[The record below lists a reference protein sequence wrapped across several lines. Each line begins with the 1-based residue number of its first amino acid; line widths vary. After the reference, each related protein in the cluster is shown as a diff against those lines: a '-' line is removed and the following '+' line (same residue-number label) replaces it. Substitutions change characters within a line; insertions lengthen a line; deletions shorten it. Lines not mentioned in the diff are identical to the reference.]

1 MCIRDRSGID
11 TKIEPLVKFLN
22 QLDGVIT
29 IGSCQGH
36 DDGAGSGEWV
46 YPYIKFKC
54 TNNMTLGFLASL
66 EDAYKS
72 INEQAE
78 LKYYNFPNVAEA
90 LFLGF
95 LITIL
100 AYNLELLEIQMLLLV
115 PAAILLGEVFSEFIK
130 LGFTKRWSVFNS
142 ILVVFILSLIHI

>member
-1 MCIRDRSGID
+1 MSGID
-11 TKIEPLVKFLN
+11 TKIEPLVDFLN

-36 DDGAGSGEWV
+36 DDGGGSGEWV

-54 TNNMTLGFLASL
+54 TNNRTLGFLASL

-78 LKYYNFPNVAEA
+78 LKY
-90 LFLGF
+90 
-95 LITIL
+95 
-100 AYNLELLEIQMLLLV
+100 
-115 PAAILLGEVFSEFIK
+115 
-130 LGFTKRWSVFNS
+130 FNS
-142 ILVVFILSLIHI
+142 SSAFEPDLNGDWCIEVVKNIDFNEQDIEGELSLIHI

>member
-1 MCIRDRSGID
+1 MGEFKNGSRTVDITGNNFYMSGID

-22 QLDGVIT
+22 QLDGVFT

-36 DDGAGSGEWV
+36 DDGGGSGEWV

-54 TNNMTLGFLASL
+54 INNRTLGFLASL

-78 LKYYNFPNVAEA
+78 LKY
-90 LFLGF
+90 
-95 LITIL
+95 
-100 AYNLELLEIQMLLLV
+100 
-115 PAAILLGEVFSEFIK
+115 
-130 LGFTKRWSVFNS
+130 FNS
-142 ILVVFILSLIHI
+142 SLAFEPDLNGDWCIEVVKNIDFNEFVRFLQKLSFKMVR

>member
-1 MCIRDRSGID
+1 MSGID

-22 QLDGVIT
+22 QLDGVFT

-36 DDGAGSGEWV
+36 DDGGGSGEWV

-54 TNNMTLGFLASL
+54 INNRTLGFLASL

-78 LKYYNFPNVAEA
+78 LKY
-90 LFLGF
+90 
-95 LITIL
+95 
-100 AYNLELLEIQMLLLV
+100 
-115 PAAILLGEVFSEFIK
+115 
-130 LGFTKRWSVFNS
+130 FNS
-142 ILVVFILSLIHI
+142 SLAFEPDLNGDWCIEVVKNIDFNDENIENEYAMYVLRAGLHSFNKPSEIYGDFKEILNWYKYQFKLIYKKPVT

>member
-1 MCIRDRSGID
+1 MSGID
-11 TKIEPLVKFLN
+11 TKIELLVKFLN

-36 DDGAGSGEWV
+36 DDGGSSGEWV

-54 TNNMTLGFLASL
+54 TNNRTLGFMASL

-78 LKYYNFPNVAEA
+78 LKY
-90 LFLGF
+90 
-95 LITIL
+95 
-100 AYNLELLEIQMLLLV
+100 
-115 PAAILLGEVFSEFIK
+115 
-130 LGFTKRWSVFNS
+130 FNS
-142 ILVVFILSLIHI
+142 SLAFEPDLNGDWCIEVVKNIDFNEQHIEGEYAMYAVSYTHLTLPTKA

>member
-1 MCIRDRSGID
+1 MSGID

-36 DDGAGSGEWV
+36 DDGGESGEWV

-54 TNNMTLGFLASL
+54 INNRTLGFLASL

-78 LKYYNFPNVAEA
+78 LKY
-90 LFLGF
+90 
-95 LITIL
+95 
-100 AYNLELLEIQMLLLV
+100 
-115 PAAILLGEVFSEFIK
+115 
-130 LGFTKRWSVFNS
+130 FNS
-142 ILVVFILSLIHI
+142 SLAFEPDLNGDWCIEVVKNIDFNDDNIEDEYAMYVLRADLNSFDKPSKIYSDFEEILSWYKYQFKLLYQKAVT

>member
-1 MCIRDRSGID
+1 MSGID

-54 TNNMTLGFLASL
+54 TNNQTLGFLASI

-72 INEQAE
+72 IKISFNNIYSSNDYSCKS
-78 LKYYNFPNVAEA
+78 KYK
-90 LFLGF
+90 
-95 LITIL
+95 T
-100 AYNLELLEIQMLLLV
+100 
-115 PAAILLGEVFSEFIK
+115 IK
-130 LGFTKRWSVFNS
+130 LCSAS
-142 ILVVFILSLIHI
+142 

>member
-1 MCIRDRSGID
+1 MSGID

-36 DDGAGSGEWV
+36 DDGGGSGEWV

-54 TNNMTLGFLASL
+54 TNNRTLGFLASL

-78 LKYYNFPNVAEA
+78 LKYFNSSLAFEPDLNGDWCIEVVKNIDFNEQHIDGEYAMYVLRANTNSFNKPSDIYGDFNE
-90 LFLGF
+90 
-95 LITIL
+95 IL
-100 AYNLELLEIQMLLLV
+100 NWYKYQLKLMGQKV
-115 PAAILLGEVFSEFIK
+115 FIK
-130 LGFTKRWSVFNS
+130 
-142 ILVVFILSLIHI
+142 

>member
-1 MCIRDRSGID
+1 MSGID
-11 TKIEPLVKFLN
+11 TKIEPLVRFLN

-36 DDGAGSGEWV
+36 DDGGGSGEWV

-54 TNNMTLGFLASL
+54 TNNRTLGFLASL

-78 LKYYNFPNVAEA
+78 LKY
-90 LFLGF
+90 
-95 LITIL
+95 
-100 AYNLELLEIQMLLLV
+100 
-115 PAAILLGEVFSEFIK
+115 
-130 LGFTKRWSVFNS
+130 FNS
-142 ILVVFILSLIHI
+142 SLAFEPDLNGDWCIEVVKNIDFNDDNIEDEYAMYVLRADLNSFDKPSEIYSDFEEILSWYKYQFKLIYQKAIA